1 MRTRNTSKSGF
12 NWEIRICKIIRY
24 PFLRQKDEE
33 EDVVDSD
40 FSIDEQDELVSD
52 QEEPTDRK
60 RKRGGVNTKAYK
72 VQLTLKTLLYQ
83 GAMKVLQSS
92 I

>member
-1 MRTRNTSKSGF
+1 
-12 NWEIRICKIIRY
+12 
-24 PFLRQKDEE
+24 
-33 EDVVDSD
+33 VDSD